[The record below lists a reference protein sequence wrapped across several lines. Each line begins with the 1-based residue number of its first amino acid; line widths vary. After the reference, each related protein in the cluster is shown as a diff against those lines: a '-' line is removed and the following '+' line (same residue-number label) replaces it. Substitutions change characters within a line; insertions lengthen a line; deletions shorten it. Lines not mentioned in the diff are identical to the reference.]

1 MSCPSCVRGVVL
13 PGEPKG
19 IMRSASDLTVDA
31 YLASPKPAAEQWA
44 PSTHAIVLLTDIFGL
59 NLVNSKIMADRFSQ
73 ELGCDVWVPN
83 LFISWWTYLKF
94 FWILIT
100 RLPTV
105 LRNKPSKAAARA
117 TQFIERIRGEYK
129 YTSVGAVGYCYGGNV
144 LYPIAATSLI
154 QSAVLAHPGGYK
166 DEQLRAIRVP
176 VSWALAEDD
185 DNIKQKQIDHAE
197 AIFAE
202 RKGKADY
209 VDYEFKVYPG
219 TAHGF
224 AARPN
229 LAYPEVKAGYEG
241 AFEQA
246 VQWFK
251 KTLF

>member
-1 MSCPSCVRGVVL
+1 M
-13 PGEPKG
+13 
-19 IMRSASDLTVDA
+19 
-31 YLASPKPAAEQWA
+31 
-44 PSTHAIVLLTDIFGL
+44 
-59 NLVNSKIMADRFSQ
+59 
-73 ELGCDVWVPN
+73 
-83 LFISWWTYLKF
+83 
-94 FWILIT
+94 
-100 RLPTV
+100 
-105 LRNKPSKAAARA
+105 
-117 TQFIERIRGEYK
+117 
-129 YTSVGAVGYCYGGNV
+129 

-176 VSWALAEDD
+176 VSWALAEGMDP
-185 DNIKQKQIDHAE
+185 
-197 AIFAE
+197 FACQRTPVADCSPPQTTTTSSKSRSTMPRPSLPSE
-202 RKGKADY
+202 RARPTTWTTSSRCILVSRVASLSARLADAY
-209 VDYEFKVYPG
+209 LQG